1 MLEGAIIGGVV
12 ALLYSVFAFLK
23 AKSAKGLEYLKAMPK
38 QVSSFQVAQSPE
50 AVMAALAGG
59 VPAAKA
65 ALTASDPATHRLLL
79 AQTPNLNNWGFFFPV
94 HLSASGTGTNVAVGA
109 ASRSFMWGPAVTKV
123 HAAFVGQLKTQLGA
137 PAA

>member
-1 MLEGAIIGGVV
+1 MLQGAIIGAVV
-12 ALLYSVFAFLK
+12 GLLYAVFAFMK

-38 QVSSFQVAQSPE
+38 RVASFHVAQSPE

-79 AQTPNLNNWGFFFPV
+79 AQTPSFNSWGFFFPV
-94 HLSASGTGTNVAVGA
+94 HLSASGSGTTVEVGT

-123 HAAFVGQLKTQLGA
+123 HKAFVGQIQTQLGA
-137 PAA
+137 PSA